1 MGRRLKKAGAVFVV
15 GLVVLFAV
23 SQLIRPERTNPPTDA
38 AHTIQA
44 SAGTNTALIAVFDR
58 SCSDCHSN
66 ATVWARYTKVAPL
79 SWLVTYGV
87 NSGRKKMNFSEWGT
101 YTREQQSNMLTAS
114 CKDATEGKMP
124 GAPYTM
130 LRSEARLSA
139 QDIETICAAARAFE
153 ASAATASIRP

>member
-38 AHTIQA
+38 TRTIQA
-44 SAGTNTALIAVFDR
+44 ATGANTALIAVFDR

-66 ATVWARYTKVAPL
+66 TTVWSRYTNIAPV

-87 NSGRKKMNFSEWGT
+87 NSGRKQLNFSEWGT
-101 YTREQQSNMLTAS
+101 YTRVQQSKMLTAS
-114 CKDATEGKMP
+114 CKDAAEGRMP

-130 LRSEARLSA
+130 LRPEARLSA
-139 QDIETICAAARAFE
+139 QDIETICAAAREFE
-153 ASAATASIRP
+153 AGAATPSIRP